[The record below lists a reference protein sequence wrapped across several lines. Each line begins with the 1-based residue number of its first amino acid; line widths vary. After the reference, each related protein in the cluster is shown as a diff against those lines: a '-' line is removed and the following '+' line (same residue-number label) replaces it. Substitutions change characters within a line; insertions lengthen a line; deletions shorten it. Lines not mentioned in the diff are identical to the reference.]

1 MCLLLIAQD
10 YDNQYGLLQSKITD
24 AGIPY
29 TVCGNSEIELRI
41 NIIRHQPKVVL
52 LNISKLGTEP
62 FSALYTMVSEQK
74 SFVEFINIYT
84 YEDPAQLMKLSQF
97 GTVHNYRIP
106 LDTDML
112 IRYVHHICDDAPLD
126 TDELIGMIAQKL
138 REFLMRINP
147 SRRQRGSDYII
158 EAVLTV
164 LFGDALN
171 INLSGEVY
179 PHIAEKF
186 STTAASV
193 EHSIRVSIRTSWDSD
208 NRPLVE
214 ACIGGQSGRCPT
226 NSEFI
231 TALARLIIRDN
242 SRYLDMYRIKTMN
255 NTYNKLHI

>member
-10 YDNQYGLLQSKITD
+10 YDNQYGLLQRKLTD
-24 AGIPY
+24 ADIPF
-29 TVCGNSEIELRI
+29 TVCANTEIELRI

-62 FSALYTMVSEQK
+62 FSALYTMISEQK

-112 IRYVHHICDDAPLD
+112 IRYVH
-126 TDELIGMIAQKL
+126 
-138 REFLMRINP
+138 P

-158 EAVLTV
+158 EAVLIV

-186 STTAASV
+186 HTTAASV
-193 EHSIRVSIRTSWDSD
+193 EHSIRVSIRTSWDSQ

-214 ACIGGQSGRCPT
+214 ACVGGQSGRCPT